1 VKIDT
6 IMAGA
11 DTWISTVAE
20 ARKFRDALD
29 AGGGKLVFT
38 NGCFDLLHAGHV
50 RYLRQARALGDAL
63 LVALNSDA
71 SVRALKGPSRPVT
84 SQADRAE
91 ILRAL
96 SSVDRV
102 VIFDQPRVTNL
113 ITRIKPHI
121 YAKGGDYTVDSLD
134 PGERAALEKI
144 GARIEILPLVPGR
157 STTGTLDRLR
167 GREAV
172 PGAPVAGLAHEPEAG
187 ILRLGIL
194 GSGRGSNFDA
204 IHRAINEG
212 ALDADIRVVIS
223 DVADA
228 PILQKARE
236 SGYMAVHLEA
246 GAGARMS
253 DKAQR
258 ELCGIL
264 RDHDVQV
271 VVCAGFMRILTAPVL
286 DQFEGRIVNIHPS
299 LLPKFKGRQ
308 AWVRAIE
315 EGELE
320 TGCTVHLVTG
330 EVDGGRILAQEI
342 VPINL
347 GDTAGELYERIQ
359 EQEHRLLPRV
369 LAEWHERGLPVG

>member
-1 VKIDT
+1 
-6 IMAGA
+6 MADA

-20 ARKFRDALD
+20 ARRFRDTID

-84 SQADRAE
+84 TQADRAE

-96 SSVDRV
+96 SSVDCV
-102 VIFDQPRVTNL
+102 VTFDQPRVTNL

-121 YAKGGDYTVDSLD
+121 YAKGGDYTIDSLD
-134 PGERAALEKI
+134 SGERAALGKI

-157 STTGTLDRLR
+157 STTATLDRLR
-167 GREAV
+167 QHEA
-172 PGAPVAGLAHEPEAG
+172 APAAMAAKLPHELETG
-187 ILRLGIL
+187 TLRLGIL
-194 GSGRGSNFDA
+194 GSGRGSNFEA
-204 IHRAINEG
+204 IHRAIDEG

-236 SGYMAVHLEA
+236 LGYAAFHLEA

-253 DKAQR
+253 GKAQR
-258 ELCGIL
+258 GLCAIL
-264 RDHDVQV
+264 REHDVQV
-271 VVCAGFMRILTAPVL
+271 VVCAGFMRILAAPVL
-286 DQFEGRIVNIHPS
+286 DEFKGRIVNIHPS
-299 LLPKFKGRQ
+299 LLPKFKGRD

-320 TGCTVHLVTG
+320 SGCTVHLVTK
-330 EVDGGRILAQEI
+330 EVDGGRILAQER
-342 VPINL
+342 VPITL
-347 GDTAGELYERIQ
+347 GDTPGELYERIQ

-369 LAEWHERGLPVG
+369 LAEWHERGLPVA